1 MFKALLITGF
11 ALTFLILGALTTYYS
26 YWPLMAIVFFG
37 VFLLALVSPEKA
49 LLGLII
55 YLPFQVAL
63 NIAPGIDLASIRV
76 LILLLFS
83 AWILFLLA
91 RKGGKIATIF
101 ACHYF
106 VLVTFLFWSA
116 VSLFWALNLEW
127 GLRKIAVFASIFPLY
142 FLVQSATAEKEQ
154 VKKIISFLV
163 AGASVVSVIA
173 LIQFFSQFFVG
184 LDSSAQ
190 FWARNV
196 APLFY
201 GRSLTD
207 AVMANSSWFVNV
219 GGRTYFRAVSFFPDP
234 HMLAF
239 YLEMVLP
246 LALTM
251 FFVDFRPW
259 RLVSVFLMLFALF
272 LTFSRGGYLG
282 FAASAALMLVAAY
295 FFIAR
300 NEAIKPFLKD
310 RLKPG
315 LFVFLSL
322 FIAIAVFYFS
332 PAGARFKA
340 SFSLSEGS
348 NVQRLQTWRQA
359 IAVIKSAPFAGVGLG
374 SYGLAVNPEAGYRDP
389 TYAHNAYL
397 DVWAELGVMGL
408 AVWLILLGEFF
419 ATPFKR
425 LIAIKTGK
433 EKPQKEEIL
442 FLLGLIGSLAAFS
455 VHSLFETAIF
465 SPVILS
471 LLMIIFA
478 LAANM
483 AKNQEARIMN

>member
-11 ALTFLILGALTTYYS
+11 ALISLILGALTTYYS
-26 YWPLMAIVFFG
+26 YWPLVAIVFFG

-101 ACHYF
+101 ARHYF
-106 VLVTFLFWSA
+106 VLAIFLFWSA

-142 FLVQSATAEKEQ
+142 FLVRSVAAEKEQ

-173 LIQFFSQFFVG
+173 LIQFFSQFFAG

-196 APLFY
+196 AFLFY
-201 GRSLTD
+201 GRSLTG
-207 AVMANSSWFVNV
+207 AVLANSSWFVNV
-219 GGRTYFRAVSFFPDP
+219 GGRTYFRAISFFPDP

-239 YLEMVLP
+239 YLEMILP
-246 LALTM
+246 LALAM
-251 FFVDFRPW
+251 FFADFRPQ
-259 RLVSVFLMLFALF
+259 RLVPVFLMLFALF

-282 FAASAALMLVAAY
+282 FVASAALMLVAAY

-300 NEAIKPFLKD
+300 NEAIKPFLKN
-310 RLKPG
+310 RLKPV

-322 FIAIAVFYFS
+322 FVVIAVFYFS
-332 PAGARFKA
+332 PTGTRFKA

-348 NVQRLQTWRQA
+348 NVQRIQTWRQA
-359 IAVIKSAPFAGVGLG
+359 FVVIKSAPFAGVGLG
-374 SYGLAVNPEAGYRDP
+374 SYGLAVNSEAGYRDP

-397 DVWAELGVMGL
+397 DVWAELGVIGL
-408 AVWLILLGEFF
+408 AAWLILLAGFSASLF
-419 ATPFKR
+419 RR
-425 LIAIKTGK
+425 LFSIQAA
-433 EKPQKEEIL
+433 KEEASKEETL
-442 FLLGLIGSLAAFS
+442 LLLGLLGSLAAFG

-465 SPVILS
+465 SPVILA
-471 LLMIIFA
+471 LLMIVFG
-478 LAANM
+478 LAATNKKQM
-483 AKNQEARIMN
+483 TKLK

>member
-239 YLEMVLP
+239 YLVLVFAP
-246 LALTM
+246 ALTM
-251 FFVDFRPW
+251 IFPAFWPW
-259 RLVSVFLMLFALF
+259 RLCFVCFFVAFRRNRGFLFQP
-272 LTFSRGGYLG
+272 GG
-282 FAASAALMLVAAY
+282 
-295 FFIAR
+295 R
-300 NEAIKPFLKD
+300 
-310 RLKPG
+310 
-315 LFVFLSL
+315 
-322 FIAIAVFYFS
+322 
-332 PAGARFKA
+332 
-340 SFSLSEGS
+340 
-348 NVQRLQTWRQA
+348 
-359 IAVIKSAPFAGVGLG
+359 
-374 SYGLAVNPEAGYRDP
+374 
-389 TYAHNAYL
+389 
-397 DVWAELGVMGL
+397 
-408 AVWLILLGEFF
+408 
-419 ATPFKR
+419 
-425 LIAIKTGK
+425 
-433 EKPQKEEIL
+433 EI
-442 FLLGLIGSLAAFS
+442 
-455 VHSLFETAIF
+455 
-465 SPVILS
+465 
-471 LLMIIFA
+471 
-478 LAANM
+478 
-483 AKNQEARIMN
+483 

>member
-1 MFKALLITGF
+1 MAKTSLVTVILLVSLVAGG
-11 ALTFLILGALTTYYS
+11 LTVHYS
-26 YWPLMAIVFFG
+26 YWPLMAIAFFG
-37 VFLLALVSPEKA
+37 IFLLALISPEKA
-49 LLGLII
+49 LFGLII

-63 NIAPGIDLASIRV
+63 NIAHGIDLASIRV

-91 RKGGKIATIF
+91 RKDGKIAAVF
-101 ACHYF
+101 ARRHF
-106 VLVTFLFWSA
+106 VLFFFLFWSA
-116 VSLFWALNLEW
+116 TSLFWALNLEW
-127 GLRKIAVFASIFPLY
+127 GLRKIAVFVSIFPLF
-142 FLVQSATAEKEQ
+142 FLVRSVAIEKEQ
-154 VKKIISFLV
+154 VKKIVSFLV

-190 FWARNV
+190 FWAQNV

-201 GRSLTD
+201 GQSLTD
-207 AVMANSSWFVNV
+207 AVLANSSWFVNV
-219 GGRTYFRAVSFFPDP
+219 GGRTYFRAISFFPDP

-239 YLEMVLP
+239 YLEMILP

-251 FFVDFRPW
+251 FFADFKFQ
-259 RLVSVFLMLFALF
+259 RLVPVFLISFALF

-282 FAASAALMLVAAY
+282 LAASAALMLVVAY
-295 FFIAR
+295 PIIIR
-300 NEAIKPFLKD
+300 TDGVKPFLKD
-310 RLKPG
+310 RLKPA

-322 FIAIAVFYFS
+322 FVAISVFYFG

-348 NVQRLQTWRQA
+348 NVQRIQTWRQA
-359 IAVIKSAPFAGVGLG
+359 FAVIKSAPFAGVGLG

-397 DVWAELGVMGL
+397 DVWAELGVIGL
-408 AVWLILLGEFF
+408 AAWLILLGGFF
-419 ATPFKR
+419 MSPFKR

-433 EKPQKEEIL
+433 EKVQKKEVL
-442 FLLGLIGSLAAFS
+442 FSLGLIGSLTAFS
-455 VHSLFETAIF
+455 VHSFFETAIF

-471 LLMIIFA
+471 LLMIILA
-478 LAANM
+478 LAASM
-483 AKNQEARIMN
+483 KHET